1 MFQRTL
7 CDCLPTWEDNSEAEL
22 IPQLKQQKCRNVE
35 LAFDFSLPYTIQ
47 TIVGASSSRRA
58 KMKNHDPELS
68 IHSASSLTLD
78 IKNDTNVSETT
89 SIHETF
95 NPHPAPVPS
104 TKLLFSFLTPRRK
117 LVLLTP
123 AILSSVATG
132 AIAPLMTYAVGQ
144 SFDAFAAFPLTP
156 NPPQSA
162 KDALLRGVGIAA
174 IELVALGVSALVMS
188 SVTSSLWISTGEH
201 NVVELRRLVYQSVVN
216 KDMSWFDL
224 RMGIDG
230 SAPAGHVEDT
240 SEDSPVG
247 AGGLMAK
254 FARWAHFGVPL
265 SPSF

>member
-1 MFQRTL
+1 
-7 CDCLPTWEDNSEAEL
+7 
-22 IPQLKQQKCRNVE
+22 
-35 LAFDFSLPYTIQ
+35 
-47 TIVGASSSRRA
+47 
-58 KMKNHDPELS
+58 MKNHDPELS

-144 SFDAFAAFPLTP
+144 SFNAFAAFPLTP

-162 KDALLRGVGIAA
+162 KDALLHGVGIAA